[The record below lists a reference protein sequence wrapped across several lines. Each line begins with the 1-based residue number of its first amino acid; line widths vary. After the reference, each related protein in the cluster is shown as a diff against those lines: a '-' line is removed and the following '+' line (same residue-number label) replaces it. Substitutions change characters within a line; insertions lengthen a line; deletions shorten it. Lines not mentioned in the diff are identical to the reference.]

1 MYDDRS
7 RTAVALYLTGALT
20 EEEALQRADLSRSEL
35 RHYART
41 SGTVVTAPAADAD
54 VDADEESTTEP
65 A

>member
-1 MYDDRS
+1 MYDDRV

-20 EEEALQRADLSRSEL
+20 EEEAVRRADISRAEL

-41 SGTVVTAPAADAD
+41 SGAVMPAPDG
-54 VDADEESTTEP
+54 SNSEP

>member
-1 MYDDRS
+1 MYDDQV

-20 EEEALQRADLSRSEL
+20 EEEAVRRADISRSEL

-41 SGTVVTAPAADAD
+41 SGTVVPAPVADAD
-54 VDADEESTTEP
+54 DESNTEP